1 MSKSRIRIKF
11 PEHEFEVEGPAER
24 VQSRF
29 AVFRRLV
36 WPNSEPD
43 AAETMAQTTIET
55 VEIAPAEPPFPK
67 MCLQQGRFLF
77 LKVPAKVEDAVLLVM
92 FAQKEFRKNE
102 NVTGG
107 EIMGGL
113 RRSGIK
119 IRRADSLV
127 TKHESAGNIAIKGSG
142 RTRRYQLTDQG
153 AYRAQQLVS
162 YLAPLVDTK
171 PVQ

>member
-1 MSKSRIRIKF
+1 MSKSRIKIKF
-11 PEHEFEVEGPAER
+11 SEHEFEVEGPAEL
-24 VQSRF
+24 VKSQF

-36 WPNSEPD
+36 WPDSWPD
-43 AAETMAQTTIET
+43 PTETQAQAATETT
-55 VEIAPAEPPFPK
+55 EIALSEPPFPK
-67 MCLQQGRFLF
+67 MCLRQGRFLY

-113 RRSGIK
+113 RRSGIR

-153 AYRAQQLVS
+153 ADRAQQLVT
-162 YLAPLVDTK
+162 YLAPLIEAI
-171 PVQ
+171 PN